1 MANFRFRLKAIA
13 TLREQ
18 ARDRLAEALA
28 EVQEAQRIVTE
39 QINQL
44 QREIDEA
51 LKQRHMASIG
61 IVRIDRLLLVQ
72 RHQLMLEAQRDQAN
86 QQLKLL
92 DEEYDRRRVLLVEA
106 EKEVKAMER
115 LKETQKA
122 RWDQEQLIAEQ
133 KQMDEWASTQYQR
146 LKQ

>member
-1 MANFRFRLKAIA
+1 MANFRFRLKAVA

-28 EVQEAQRIVTE
+28 EVMEAQRIVKE

-44 QREIDEA
+44 QREIEEA

-61 IVRIDRLLLVQ
+61 IVRIDRLLMVQ

-92 DEEYDRRRVLLVEA
+92 EEEYDRRRALLVEA

-122 RWDQEQLIAEQ
+122 RWDQDQLIAEQ

-146 LKQ
+146 LQQ

>member
-1 MANFRFRLKAIA
+1 MANFRFRLKAVA

-28 EVQEAQRIVTE
+28 EVQEAQRIVAE

-44 QREIDEA
+44 QREIEEA

-92 DEEYDRRRVLLVEA
+92 EEEYDRRRALLVEA

-115 LKETQKA
+115 LKETQQA
-122 RWDQEQLIAEQ
+122 RWNQDQLIAEQ
-133 KQMDEWASTQYQR
+133 KQMDEWASTQYKR

>member
-1 MANFRFRLKAIA
+1 MANFRFRLKAVA

-28 EVQEAQRIVTE
+28 EVMEAQRIVKE

-44 QREIDEA
+44 QREIEKA

-61 IVRIDRLLLVQ
+61 IVRIDRLLMVQ

-92 DEEYDRRRVLLVEA
+92 EEEYDRRRALLVEA

-122 RWDQEQLIAEQ
+122 RWDQDQLIAEQ

-146 LKQ
+146 LQQ